1 MCQIGVSK
9 HKGELE
15 MSKKEETSL
24 RNLIYHTEQTVWK
37 AMTLEHR
44 GYRTALWKLISEH
57 IYAVGDYYVPADELF
72 FGTSA
77 LADEVLETV
86 IGIYD
91 FKNPKKIIV
100 IQPRYQS
107 GDKYGVFVEIPEY
120 LNKNKESELLYIAGN
135 KFRVVVSEQS
145 DDIVVAIFN

>member
-1 MCQIGVSK
+1 MA
-9 HKGELE
+9 
-15 MSKKEETSL
+15 KKEETAL
-24 RNLIYHTEQTVWK
+24 RNLIYHTEQPVWK
-37 AMTLEHR
+37 EMTFEHR
-44 GYRTALWKLISEH
+44 GYRTALWRLISEH

-100 IQPRYQS
+100 MRPRYQT
-107 GDKYGVFVEIPEY
+107 GDKYGTFINIPEY
-120 LNKNKESELLYIAGN
+120 LSKNEESELLYIAGD

-145 DDIVVAIFN
+145 DDIVVAIFY